1 MSIAAPEHAA
11 RPEHRRLY
19 TYDELVRK
27 LPESNQPCELW
38 DGELIMAPAP
48 FFQHQKVVLRFYRAL
63 HDWVSHRALGEVVT
77 APVDMVLSPH
87 RAVQPDVLFISQER
101 LHIIQRVVMGPADL
115 LAEVISP
122 GGRTRDRIEKRDLY
136 EQHGV
141 NEYWI
146 IDPEAETV
154 EVLRL
159 DTDQQYRLVG
169 RSRPGDRARSD
180 LLPGFELAVNDLFA
194 G

>member
-19 TYDELVRK
+19 TYDELVRE

-48 FFQHQKVVLRFYRAL
+48 FFQHQKVVLRFY
-63 HDWVSHRALGEVVT
+63 H
-77 APVDMVLSPH
+77 
-87 RAVQPDVLFISQER
+87 
-101 LHIIQRVVMGPADL
+101 
-115 LAEVISP
+115 
-122 GGRTRDRIEKRDLY
+122 
-136 EQHGV
+136 
-141 NEYWI
+141 
-146 IDPEAETV
+146 
-154 EVLRL
+154 
-159 DTDQQYRLVG
+159 QQYRLVG